1 MIVNEKTKSR
11 EEEVYLKLEEEI
23 LGGQLKRGDALTE
36 MSVSA
41 RLGVSRTPV
50 RAALHRLAE
59 EGLVEISP
67 NRGAVVVGVTVDD
80 LIDTYKIRIRLEG
93 LASAMAAARMTDEE
107 KTELR
112 ESVEL
117 SEYYVA
123 KGNTEKLKELDT
135 AFHNIIYRA
144 SGNRM
149 LSRILSELHRNR
161 KTYRKLSMTVPGRVE
176 KTAEEH
182 REILNAILAGDGE
195 RADTLTRMH
204 VERAMENMVEAMKNK
219 EECK

>member
-36 MSVSA
+36 MSLSA

-107 KTELR
+107 KAKLR

-123 KGNTEKLKELDT
+123 KGNAEKLKELDT
-135 AFHNIIYRA
+135 EFHNIIYRA

-149 LSRILSELHRNR
+149 LSRILSELHRNI
-161 KTYRKLSMTVPGRVE
+161 KAYRKLSMTVPGRVE

-204 VERAMENMVEAMKNK
+204 VERAMENMVAAMNNK

>member
-1 MIVNEKTKSR
+1 MIINEKTKSR

-23 LGGQLKRGDALTE
+23 LGGKLKRGEALTE
-36 MSVSA
+36 MSLSA

-80 LIDTYKIRIRLEG
+80 LIDTYKIRVRLEG
-93 LASAMAAARMTDEE
+93 LASAMAASRMTDEE
-107 KTELR
+107 KEELR

-117 SEYYVA
+117 AEYYVA
-123 KGNTEKLKELDT
+123 KGNAEKLKELDT
-135 AFHNIIYRA
+135 EFHNIIYRA

-149 LSRILSELHRNR
+149 LSRILSELHRNI

-176 KTAEEH
+176 RTAEEH
-182 REILNAILAGDGE
+182 REILNAILAGDAE
-195 RADTLTRMH
+195 KADALTRKH
-204 VERAMENMVEAMKNK
+204 VERAMENMVEAMKSK
-219 EECK
+219 E